1 MRKIL
6 PAVLIHFDNP
16 NESHYAMANEMRPTS
31 RLKEDELEIWDEIAP
46 ILAMYQRL
54 KPLYKFP
61 LILLCKAIA
70 AEHRLSTFLRDPEN
84 GETYQSQTRA
94 GLQIKM
100 RPEVGQLNETRRVI
114 RTYVGDFGLSPAAE
128 KQLTNAMQ
136 LDLYDSEK
144 SKNPFSQID
153 EVASDYTIQ

>member
-6 PAVLIHFDNP
+6 PVVLMHFDNP
-16 NESHYAMANEMRPTS
+16 DDSHYAMAEEMRPAA

-46 ILAMYQRL
+46 ILAMHQRL
-54 KPLYKFP
+54 KPLYKYP

-70 AEHRLSTFLRDPEN
+70 AEHRLSNFLRDPEN
-84 GETYQSQTRA
+84 GETYKSQTRN

-100 RPEVGQLNETRRVI
+100 RPEVAQLNEIRRVI

-128 KQLTNAMQ
+128 KQLINSIQM
-136 LDLYDSEK
+136 DLFDSEK

-153 EVASDYTIQ
+153 EAASDYTIQ